1 MPVAVVT
8 DSTAYLDAS
17 VVAALGVTVVPLQVV
32 IDGREYADTA
42 DPAVVGVAEAL
53 REHASVT
60 TSQPAPQRFAAAYA
74 EAAAGGADSV
84 VSVHLSGSLSG
95 TVEAA
100 RLAAKESPVPVEVVD
115 SGSVGM
121 GLGFPVL
128 SAAEAARLGSP
139 LTDVASTAKAS
150 AAATRSIFYVDTL
163 EYLRRGGR
171 IGAAAGLLGSALA
184 IKPLLDLA
192 NGTITVLEKV
202 RTANRAIARLVDLAV
217 EAAGAGEVRVAVQ
230 HLGAAERAGAL
241 VDALAPRLPMTSRP
255 LLVEVGAVIGAHV
268 GPGLLAVTIAP
279 AHPQAG

>member
-42 DPAVVGVAEAL
+42 DPAVVGVAEAF

-60 TSQPAPQRFAAAYA
+60 TSQPAPQHFAAAYA
-74 EAAAGGADSV
+74 EAAAGGADGV

-128 SAAEAARLGSP
+128 SAAEAARLGGP

-192 NGTITVLEKV
+192 DGTITVLEKV

-217 EAAGAGEVRVAVQ
+217 EAARAGEVRVAVQ

-241 VDALAPRLPMTSRP
+241 VDALASRLPRASRP